1 MPSFLDQYAQEYIAT
16 FNLLLPTLP
25 PSPYTKRLIEA
36 RIFPAHDGT
45 VIFFLPEDVA
55 DIAPGFLPQ
64 SRAGLFPL
72 NQDGL
77 LIAPANDQPLTEVL
91 QAATYNCLKVAIR
104 PDTPIIVG
112 EPRELIQ
119 PPDLPKE
126 QLLCSGSLNP
136 EWLGA
141 TTGEDIA
148 ITVVGVTPTTDVVN
162 GQIVSELP
170 SRKHIFSPLMHL
182 SDGRYVRQHTWSFA
196 DVLFAPDELDLNADK
211 AREYA
216 AADVVALRITAEA
229 GLYTLPFY
237 EEPHQTSSDH
247 MLLVCQDLFSLVESP
262 DVNEGNIQAFLEQ
275 KDHRFLLHPDAQEIY
290 PQRRIGHGH
299 YVPDFIC
306 QRTDGDY
313 HLIEIEDPTKTIY
326 QKKKGEQSEHLKHAL
341 TQVQDWLMYI
351 DDNRDTV
358 RREDKLEGIYRPTGE
373 VIAGRDEHLNEV
385 ARRRFDFSRAEFAKM
400 GIKIRTYDMLLKDAR
415 AYATNL
421 ARFGGRVGD

>member
-1 MPSFLDQYAQEYIAT
+1 
-16 FNLLLPTLP
+16 
-25 PSPYTKRLIEA
+25 
-36 RIFPAHDGT
+36 
-45 VIFFLPEDVA
+45 VIFFLPEDVEH
-55 DIAPGFLPQ
+55 ISPNFLPQTRGGFLPL
-64 SRAGLFPL
+64 RA
-72 NQDGL
+72 DGL
-77 LIAPANDQPLTEVL
+77 SIAPANDQPLTEVL

-136 EWLGA
+136 EWFGVA
-141 TTGEDIA
+141 TGTGQN
-148 ITVVGVTPTTDVVN
+148 THLTTVGVTPTADVVN
-162 GQIVSELP
+162 GYVVRELP

-196 DVLFAPDELDLNADK
+196 DVLFAHDELDLNADK

-229 GLYTLPFY
+229 GLYALPFY
-237 EEPHQTSSDH
+237 KEPHQTSSDH
-247 MLLVCQDLFSLVESP
+247 MLLVCQNLLSLIDSPSVDES
-262 DVNEGNIQAFLEQ
+262 NIQAFLEQ
-275 KDHRFLLHPDAQEIY
+275 KEHRFLLRPDAQEIH
-290 PQRRIGHGH
+290 PRRRIGHGH

-313 HLIEIEDPTKTIY
+313 HLIEIEDPKQPIY
-326 QKKKGEQSEHLKHAL
+326 QEKKGEQSAHLTHAL

-373 VIAGRDEHLNEV
+373 VIAGRDEHLNEIG
-385 ARRRFDFSRAEFAKM
+385 RRRFDHSRAEFDKM
-400 GIKIRTYDMLLKDAR
+400 RIRIRTYDMLLKDAR
-415 AYATNL
+415 VYATNL
-421 ARFGGRVGD
+421 ARFGGRVSD